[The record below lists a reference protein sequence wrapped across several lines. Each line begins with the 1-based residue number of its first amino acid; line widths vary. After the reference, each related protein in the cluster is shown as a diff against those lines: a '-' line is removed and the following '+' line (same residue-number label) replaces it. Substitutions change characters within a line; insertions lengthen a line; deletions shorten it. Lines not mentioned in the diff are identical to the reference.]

1 MTAILLRRLLRLLV
15 VCLGISLITFLLLHL
30 SGDPVAMILPE
41 ATEADRAVLRETLGL
56 NRPLFVQ
63 YGAFIGRA
71 VQGDFGQSFFHRAPA
86 LPLVIERLPTTLL
99 LTFFALALAVC
110 LAIPAGILTAV
121 KRYSLFDHLAT
132 VTVLLGQSMPVF
144 LTGIILILLFAVAW
158 NLLPA
163 SGWDTWAST
172 ILPTVTLGT
181 FQAPLFLRISRSSI
195 LEVLGLDYV
204 RTARAKGLTEWL
216 VIVKHALKNAAI
228 PIVTVIGLQFGVLLG
243 GAVVTETVFAIPGTG
258 RLIVRAIGQLDF
270 PVVQAGVMTLSLL
283 IVVINFVVDML
294 YVYLN
299 PQVRIT

>member
-15 VCLGISLITFLLLHL
+15 VCVGVSLITFLLLHL

-41 ATEADRAVLRETLGL
+41 STDADRAVLRETLGL

-63 YGAFIGRA
+63 YGSFIGRA
-71 VQGDFGQSFFHRAPA
+71 AQGDFGQSFFHRAPA

-99 LTFFALALAVC
+99 LTFFALTLAVC
-110 LAIPAGILTAV
+110 IAIPAGILTAV

-132 VTVLLGQSMPVF
+132 ISVLLGQSMPVF
-144 LTGIILILLFAVAW
+144 LTGIMLILLFAVAW

-172 ILPTVTLGT
+172 ILPSITLGT
-181 FQAPLFLRISRSSI
+181 FQAPLFLRISRSSM

-216 VIVKHALKNAAI
+216 VVVKHALKNAAI
-228 PIVTVIGLQFGVLLG
+228 PIVTVIGLQFGVLLA
-243 GAVVTETVFAIPGTG
+243 GAVLTETVFAIPGTG

-283 IVVINFVVDML
+283 IVVINFVVDLL
-294 YVYLN
+294 YLYLN